1 MDVRDL
7 QIRIKAD
14 NLEDVRAALGG
25 EVRRIL
31 VESGLPQNIL
41 AELLGIDQSEVSR
54 LINGQYKLFS
64 ESRLFGFLDKL
75 GKDVSVVIKD
85 AELER
90 FKQEYLEDFTQR
102 FSRAVSDALTL
113 PIKRGKHN
121 APED

>member
-1 MDVRDL
+1 MKDVRDL

-121 APED
+121 AP